1 VVVATSGWSL
11 GTAGL
16 LAAKGG
22 AAAMAMLACLPRGKA
37 AGLSGDGGAR
47 LCAGGDAA
55 ASDSLSSDTLS

>member
-1 VVVATSGWSL
+1 L